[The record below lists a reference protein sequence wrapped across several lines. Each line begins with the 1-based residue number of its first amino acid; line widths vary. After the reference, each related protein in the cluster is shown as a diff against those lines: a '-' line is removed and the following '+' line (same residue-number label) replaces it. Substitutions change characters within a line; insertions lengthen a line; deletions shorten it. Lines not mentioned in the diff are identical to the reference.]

1 MADIR
6 PATTEDLPVLCALL
20 DQLFAQEV
28 EFTPDTDAQTRGLRR
43 IIESPAGGDILVTCE
58 HGTPIGMVN
67 LLYLTSTALGS
78 KVALLED
85 MIIAPAHRGS
95 GHGNRLLDAAI
106 ARARSRGC
114 RRITLLTDGDN
125 AIGQRFYARHGFI
138 PSSMLAM
145 RLMLD

>member
-1 MADIR
+1 VTDIR
-6 PATTEDLPVLCALL
+6 RATTDDLPVLCALL
-20 DQLFAQEV
+20 GHLFAQEA
-28 EFTPDTDAQTRGLRR
+28 EFTPDADAQARGLRC
-43 IIESPAGGDILVTCE
+43 IIESPDRGDILVLCR

-85 MIIAPAHRGS
+85 MIIAPTHRGA

-106 ARARSRGC
+106 AHARSLGC

-125 AIGQRFYARHGFI
+125 EIGQRFYARHGFI

-145 RLMLD
+145 RRMLD